1 MKKLLSSLLRATSL
15 STACFANSAAAP
27 RPPIHEPVVQI
38 KTDRASVRAQLAMR
52 RAEMIKRFLA
62 YREARAYPWNWRGTL
77 RPAHIWFD
85 DNGNLCAA
93 ATLISAD
100 WGRESTMKV
109 GEKDRGIVLAK
120 ITKGELADWMLTSGL
135 THAEIVAIQVP
146 PMDTGRD
153 EMRRFDEI
161 ERLHAMY
168 TDVERQLNALYDE
181 NLELATDRLMARP
194 DLAFKFMRGMLP
206 GPGKYFVEAPK
217 PEPVPPPSTPV
228 APPAEPDAPASD
240 EAPPAA
246 S

>member
-1 MKKLLSSLLRATSL
+1 MKKLLSSLLLAASL
-15 STACFANSAAAP
+15 STACYANTAGAP

-38 KTDRASVRAQLAMR
+38 KTDRASVRAQLALR

-62 YREARAYPWNWRGTL
+62 YREARMYPWNFAGTL
-77 RPAHIWFD
+77 RPKHLWFD
-85 DNGNLCAA
+85 DLGNLCAA

-109 GEKDRGIVLAK
+109 GEKERGIALAK

-146 PMDTGRD
+146 PMDTGPD
-153 EMRRFDEI
+153 EMRRLDEV

-194 DLAFKFMRGMLP
+194 DLAFAFMRGQIP
-206 GPGKYFVEAPK
+206 GPGKYLVKPVR
-217 PEPVPPPSTPV
+217 PEPLPHPLPPPAMPS
-228 APPAEPDAPASD
+228 E
-240 EAPPAA
+240 PAA
-246 S
+246 PTAS